1 VERVRICFSAV
12 RANSQGGQAGNWV
25 MSLTW
30 QCVCVW
36 GGGVLRKRLSFW
48 LYKFRL
54 LPGIKSQFSTTLN
67 RLYTNMLNRLKNGNM
82 FLDKIIFS
90 DEATFHISGK
100 VTRHNLIIWGSQN
113 LHQVVER
120 LRNSP
125 KVNVI
130 CAVSRTQVYGTFF
143 LAESL
148 CVLKCHYMI
157 T

>member
-1 VERVRICFSAV
+1 
-12 RANSQGGQAGNWV
+12 
-25 MSLTW
+25 
-30 QCVCVW
+30 
-36 GGGVLRKRLSFW
+36 
-48 LYKFRL
+48 
-54 LPGIKSQFSTTLN
+54 
-67 RLYTNMLNRLKNGNM
+67 MLNRLKIGNM

-100 VTRHNLIIWGSQN
+100 VTHHNLIIWGSQN

-143 LAESL
+143 LAESIIMYIKMSL
-148 CVLKCHYMI
+148 CKC
-157 T
+157 